1 MPFCCSRC
9 FTAAGSAPCAIAA
22 RAWDNGTLPDF
33 VQLCGDAGSPPWN
46 VYPYSAQARADVQR
60 VDGRAWEAL
69 DDSGFIE
76 EPDPDNGENGYRVP
90 ALAGGGH
97 LKSRVTRNQAGP

>member
-1 MPFCCSRC
+1 MHPMITRDSISTQLFD
-9 FTAAGSAPCAIAA
+9 A
-22 RAWDNGTLPDF
+22 NG
-33 VQLCGDAGSPPWN
+33 
-46 VYPYSAQARADVQR
+46 YPYSAQARADVQR
-60 VDGRAWEAL
+60 LVGRAWEAL

-76 EPDPDNGENGYRVP
+76 EPDPDNGESGYRVP